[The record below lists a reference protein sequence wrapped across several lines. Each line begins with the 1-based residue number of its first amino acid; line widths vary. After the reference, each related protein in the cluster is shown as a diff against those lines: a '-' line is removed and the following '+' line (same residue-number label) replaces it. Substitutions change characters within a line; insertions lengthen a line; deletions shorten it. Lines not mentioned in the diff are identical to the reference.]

1 MFASNKGYN
10 IKYIEYGRKNNCAN
24 KFIDINFI
32 DKSSILFN
40 EIVKYTWGIIIKLH
54 IIYPK
59 KPNIIK
65 IPSFI

>member
-40 EIVKYTWGIIIKLH
+40 EIVKYT
-54 IIYPK
+54 
-59 KPNIIK
+59 
-65 IPSFI
+65 